1 MASSTYRQGTGWLLF
16 SGVMLVLAGLSGI
29 FDGLW
34 AITQG
39 DDQTVVTLQD
49 NVILWDD
56 SFTAWGWIYLIVGV
70 ILFFAGFGVVS
81 RQQWARYVG
90 IFAAVVFIFV
100 RLPWV
105 FAFPV
110 QTFIAVLLGVLVL
123 YGLSVYGEPEG
134 A

>member
-49 NVILWDD
+49 NVVIWDD

-81 RQQWARYVG
+81 RQQWARMVG
-90 IFAAVVFIFV
+90 IFAAVVFVFV
-100 RLPWV
+100 RLPWL
-105 FAFPV
+105 
-110 QTFIAVLLGVLVL
+110 FIYPIGTLLAILLGVLVI
-123 YGLSVYGEPEG
+123 YGLAVYGEPDT